1 MGQAKIRILFVC
13 MGNICRSPAAEAVM
27 QSKVE
32 EAGLS
37 HLIEC
42 DSAGTINYHSGQ
54 PADQRMR
61 NAASGRGYHM
71 TSRARKI
78 REVDLKT
85 FDHILTMDEDN
96 YNEVIELDIDARYRE
111 KIRPFC
117 SYVKAF
123 DVTDIPDPY
132 YGGLDGFDHVLDLL
146 EDGCGNLLENL
157 TRHRL

>member
-27 QSKVE
+27 QAKIE
-32 EAGLS
+32 DAGMS

-96 YNEVIELDIDARYRE
+96 YNEVIELDLDEVSRKNPAFLFVRQGIRCHRYSRSLLR
-111 KIRPFC
+111 RPGR
-117 SYVKAF
+117 
-123 DVTDIPDPY
+123 I
-132 YGGLDGFDHVLDLL
+132 
-146 EDGCGNLLENL
+146 
-157 TRHRL
+157 